1 MASARDDDQSGLALF
16 AAELAAARAKA
27 GLSRDELAA
36 RLNYSPSLV
45 AMVEARRRA
54 PTLDFARRCDEALA
68 TAGTFARMQQHART
82 TPVPSWFKPWAEIEA
97 TAAQLR
103 LFEHSLVPG
112 LLQTEDYAKAVLLSR
127 PGTSAAETDEL
138 AVARIERQA
147 ILYRD
152 RPPIVWAVVDE
163 GVLRRQIGSAKV
175 MHEQLVHLWG
185 MADRPNVTIEV
196 VPLSAGAHSGLMGAF
211 AIAES
216 DGMARAAYLE
226 TVTEGYISETPAVLS
241 EVGLAFD
248 TLRSEALPRG
258 ASKDLILKWAEDY
271 DQPD

>member
-1 MASARDDDQSGLALF
+1 MTSARDDDQSELTLF
-16 AAELAAARAKA
+16 AAELAATRAKA

-54 PTLDFARRCDEALA
+54 PTLDFARRCDEALT

-147 ILYRD
+147 ILYRE

-258 ASKDLILKWAEDY
+258 ASKDLILKWAGDY